1 MGEDKKKF
9 DASFT
14 AGGLFFREFTVLG
27 SILIEDDFLEQL
39 QREKELNLV
48 IGISTESARKRI
60 ILELSRRYKM
70 VAIDFWTWFLTIPQ
84 KEQKLAL
91 FYICLKTYPIV
102 LDLQTE
108 VALKKFRTGDRLK
121 AFSVKMRLDELAS
134 IDDEVGSWSDSTLDK
149 INSQYRSTLKD
160 CGLLEND
167 LLNYPAGISESFW
180 DYFDDINESWFK
192 ETCFK

>member
-1 MGEDKKKF
+1 
-9 DASFT
+9 
-14 AGGLFFREFTVLG
+14 
-27 SILIEDDFLEQL
+27 
-39 QREKELNLV
+39 
-48 IGISTESARKRI
+48 
-60 ILELSRRYKM
+60 
-70 VAIDFWTWFLTIPQ
+70 
-84 KEQKLAL
+84 
-91 FYICLKTYPIV
+91 